1 MTPVRKKRTAKLDL
15 WVQGLGYLLGRYLM
29 RGSTRLEIQSLLVHW
44 IHYRIWVEDQSI
56 PPPPPSGYMD
66 DKTHA
71 ILVDEGEMTKTCQ
84 SAPNLDGLQP
94 APTEL
99 KFLWRP

>member
-1 MTPVRKKRTAKLDL
+1 M
-15 WVQGLGYLLGRYLM
+15 
-29 RGSTRLEIQSLLVHW
+29 SS
-44 IHYRIWVEDQSI
+44 
-56 PPPPPSGYMD
+56 
-66 DKTHA
+66 
-71 ILVDEGEMTKTCQ
+71 DEGEMTKTCQ